1 MENREPVRQNLP
13 FAIPTDAPRIIK
25 VIGVGGGG
33 SNAVQNMYR
42 KGIHNVSFAVC
53 NTDLQAMQSSPIPKK
68 LQLGIEITEG
78 LGAGND
84 PEVARRAAEESREE
98 IAKLFNDGTKMAFIT
113 AGMGGGTG
121 TGAAPVVAEIARSL
135 GILTVGIVTI
145 PFKFEMTGKIKQA
158 LRGVIE
164 ISKHVDALLVI
175 NNQRLIDIYPKMEVS
190 KGFKIV
196 DDVLTTA
203 TKSIAEIITA
213 RGVIN
218 LDFRD
223 VKKVLKNGG
232 VAIMSYGI
240 ESGEMRVSRAFR
252 KALHSPLLND
262 NDIYKSKKILFN
274 IYENPNDPIRVEEM
288 GEVESFMSQ
297 FTDEN
302 IELIWGY
309 SKDANLKEGE
319 VKVTVLA
326 TGFGMKNIPGI
337 EPEVKAAQEEERL
350 ISRQEQ
356 EKIEQ
361 ENRKLDQMVNVLYK
375 PEYKVYIFKGD
386 EMYNEEFIAAL
397 DNSPTY
403 SRTANELEKIVAKLG
418 DNITNSHEAGTGT
431 EEENIKDDDDDST
444 GIPVFYNDPD
454 IVPEAQ
460 AEPTTGIET
469 ETTVNN

>member
-1 MENREPVRQNLP
+1 MENNEILKQRLP

-53 NTDLQAMQSSPIPKK
+53 NTDMQAMQNSPIPKK
-68 LQLGIEITEG
+68 VQLGVEITEG

-98 IAKLFNDGTKMAFIT
+98 IERLFNDGTKMAFIT

-121 TGAAPVVAEIARSL
+121 TGAAPVVAEIAKSL

-158 LRGVIE
+158 LKGVIE

-175 NNQRLIDIYPKMEVS
+175 NNQRLIDMYPKLQVTE
-190 KGFKIV
+190 GFHMV
-196 DDVLTTA
+196 DNVLTTA

-213 RGVIN
+213 RGTIN

-223 VKKVLKNGG
+223 VRKILKNGG

-240 ESGEMRVSRAFR
+240 EKGDRRVSRAFQS
-252 KALHSPLLND
+252 ALHSPLLND

-274 IYENPNDPIRVEEM
+274 IYENPNDPIRIEEM
-288 GEVESFMSQ
+288 AEVEAFMAKFQ
-297 FTDEN
+297 EDD

-309 SKDANLKEGE
+309 SKDHNLEEGS

-326 TGFGMKNIPGI
+326 TGFGMKDIPGM
-337 EPEVKAAQEEERL
+337 EPVMDEEKEIQEKATREEL
-350 ISRQEQ
+350 
-356 EKIEQ
+356 EKIEK
-361 ENRKLDQMVNVLYK
+361 ENRELDKMVGVFYK
-375 PEYKVYIFKGD
+375 TEYKVYIFKGD
-386 EMYNEEFIAAL
+386 EMYNDEFIEAI

-403 SRTANELEKIVAKLG
+403 KRSAMELEKIKESADRVPEQQPEG
-418 DNITNSHEAGTGT
+418 IVEET
-431 EEENIKDDDDDST
+431 EENGNEDMDYRETNDS
-444 GIPVFYNDPD
+444 
-454 IVPEAQ
+454 E
-460 AEPTTGIET
+460 
-469 ETTVNN
+469 

>member
-1 MENREPVRQNLP
+1 MIQNSTNMEEPVKKILP
-13 FAIPTDAPRIIK
+13 FAIPTECPRIIK
-25 VIGVGGGG
+25 VVGVGGGG
-33 SNAVQNMYR
+33 SNAVHNMYR

-53 NTDLQAMQSSPIPKK
+53 NTDMQAMQNSPIPKK
-68 LQLGIEITEG
+68 VQLGLEITEG

-84 PEVARRAAEESREE
+84 PEVARKAAEESREE
-98 IAKLFNDGTKMAFIT
+98 IERLFNDGTKMAFIT

-121 TGAAPVVAEIARSL
+121 TGAAPVVAEIAKNL

-158 LRGVIE
+158 LKGVIE

-175 NNQRLIDIYPKMEVS
+175 NNQRLIDMFPKLNVTE
-190 KGFKIV
+190 GFHLV

-213 RGVIN
+213 RGTIN

-223 VKKVLKNGG
+223 VRKILKDGG

-240 ESGEMRVSRAFR
+240 EKGDMRVSRAFR
-252 KALHSPLLND
+252 SALHSPLLND

-274 IYENPNDPIRVEEM
+274 IYENPNDPIRIEEM
-288 GEVESFMSQ
+288 AEVESFMAQ
-297 FTDEN
+297 FQEED

-309 SKDANLKEGE
+309 SKDHNLEEGA

-326 TGFGMKNIPGI
+326 TGFGMKDIPGM
-337 EPEVKAAQEEERL
+337 EPVIKK
-350 ISRQEQ
+350 EQ
-356 EKIEQ
+356 EKEEQMSREEQEKREQ
-361 ENRKLDQMVNVLYK
+361 ENKKLDQMLGVFYK

-386 EMYNEEFIAAL
+386 EMYNDEFLEAL

-403 SRTANELEKIVAKLG
+403 KRSAMELEKIM
-418 DNITNSHEAGTGT
+418 NIVGALPKEESPEQADTNVV
-431 EEENIKDDDDDST
+431 EENR
-444 GIPVFYNDPD
+444 
-454 IVPEAQ
+454 E
-460 AEPTTGIET
+460 AEPAENNDDNNT
-469 ETTVNN
+469 ENEE

>member
-1 MENREPVRQNLP
+1 MIQNSTNMDEPIKKILP
-13 FAIPTDAPRIIK
+13 FAIPTECPRIIK

-33 SNAVQNMYR
+33 SNAVHNMYR

-53 NTDLQAMQSSPIPKK
+53 NTDMQAMQNSPIPKK
-68 LQLGIEITEG
+68 VQLGVEITEG

-98 IAKLFNDGTKMAFIT
+98 ITRLFNDGTKMAFIT

-121 TGAAPVVAEIARSL
+121 TGAAPVVAEIAKSL

-175 NNQRLIDIYPKMEVS
+175 NNQRLIDMYPKLEVTE
-190 KGFKIV
+190 GFHLV
-196 DDVLTTA
+196 DNVLTTA

-213 RGVIN
+213 RGTIN

-223 VKKVLKNGG
+223 VRKILKNGG

-240 ESGEMRVSRAFR
+240 EKGEKRVSRAFQS
-252 KALHSPLLND
+252 ALHSPLLND

-274 IYENPNDPIRVEEM
+274 IYENPNTPIRIEEM
-288 GEVESFMSQ
+288 AEVEAFMAKFQ
-297 FTDEN
+297 EDD

-309 SKDANLKEGE
+309 SKDHNLEEGT

-326 TGFGMKNIPGI
+326 TGFGMKDIPGM
-337 EPEVKAAQEEERL
+337 EPIIKEEQKILETVTREEQERL
-350 ISRQEQ
+350 
-356 EKIEQ
+356 EK
-361 ENRKLDQMVNVLYK
+361 ENRELEKMVDVFYK
-375 PEYKVYIFKGD
+375 SEYKVYIFKGD
-386 EMYNEEFIAAL
+386 EMYSEEFIEAL

-403 SRTANELEKIVAKLG
+403 RRNAMELEKITDSVGIMQTAELSVPEQETPK
-418 DNITNSHEAGTGT
+418 DVEESETV
-431 EEENIKDDDDDST
+431 EENKYYKT
-444 GIPVFYNDPD
+444 EN
-454 IVPEAQ
+454 
-460 AEPTTGIET
+460 IE
-469 ETTVNN
+469 